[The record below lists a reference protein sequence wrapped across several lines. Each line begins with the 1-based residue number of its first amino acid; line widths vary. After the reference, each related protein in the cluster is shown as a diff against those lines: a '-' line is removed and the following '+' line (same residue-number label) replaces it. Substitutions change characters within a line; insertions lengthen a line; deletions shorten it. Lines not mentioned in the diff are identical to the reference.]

1 MNKSEI
7 EFFIEEMGA
16 IGDEWTESMVESVYG
31 EYTLEDALAD
41 RKTVVDKFFEGFM
54 TILQN
59 SKNE

>member
-41 RKTVVDKFFEGFM
+41 RKTVVNKFFEGFM
-54 TILQN
+54 AILQD

>member
-31 EYTLEDALAD
+31 KYTLEDALAD
-41 RKTVVDKFFEGFM
+41 RKTVVNKFFEGFM